1 MRNIVKAWSREDLV
15 RAILA
20 MVKIAGWSLALISAA
35 YIFRF
40 TSVFKPVNT
49 FFFGHETAQQISS
62 AKAEWGQFGDFV
74 GGALNPLVSLLALV
88 GLAFTILLQ
97 HESMTRVQKDAL
109 ESKRALSAQ
118 TRLSLDAARLQA
130 LAAAL
135 DVISE
140 MHRQAV
146 ATSSMA
152 AIELLERK
160 EILAGQIIEINE
172 QLRMQASA
180 TEEDADAA

>member
-1 MRNIVKAWSREDLV
+1 MQSVVKVWSREDLV
-15 RAILA
+15 RAIIA
-20 MVKIAGWSLALISAA
+20 MMKIAGWSLAIIWAA

-40 TSVFKPVNT
+40 TSIFEPVNT
-49 FFFGHETAQQISS
+49 FFFGPETAQQIST

-74 GGALNPLVSLLALV
+74 GGTLNPLVSLLALV

-109 ESKRALSAQ
+109 ESQRALSAQ

-146 ATSSMA
+146 ATSSIS

-160 EILAGQIIEINE
+160 ESLARQIIEINE
-172 QLRMQASA
+172 QLGMLASA
-180 TEEDADAA
+180 SVKNADAA